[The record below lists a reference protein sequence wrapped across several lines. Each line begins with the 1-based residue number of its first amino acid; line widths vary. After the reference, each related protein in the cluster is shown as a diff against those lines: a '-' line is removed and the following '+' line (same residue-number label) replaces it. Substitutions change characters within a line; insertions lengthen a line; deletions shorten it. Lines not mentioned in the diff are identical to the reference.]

1 VIKINLVAKR
11 VHKDRLL
18 VQKQAM
24 YTVGLLVLA
33 LAVGLVMGSLA
44 SNKRDRYMEEL
55 AMEKSEQSK
64 LLSAKK
70 KNAEFKIKKKRREEI
85 LQVIDIL
92 QERKK
97 GPRPF
102 LDYLNMILPADIWLT
117 MIAEKDLN
125 ITVTGY
131 TFSPQAVAELMR
143 SMEASD
149 IFSTVELY
157 EIQKKILNGE
167 EVKSFTINAHWDLR
181 EIVPVDGKK
190 G

>member
-1 VIKINLVAKR
+1 MIKINLVAKR
-11 VHKDRLL
+11 TPKDKLL
-18 VQKQAM
+18 VQKQAL
-24 YTVGLLVLA
+24 YTVGLLVMALSIGLFMGYVASSKKEGYQEDLA
-33 LAVGLVMGSLA
+33 F
-44 SNKRDRYMEEL
+44 
-55 AMEKSEQSK
+55 EKSEQSK
-64 LLSAKK
+64 LLAVKK
-70 KNAEFKIKKKRREEI
+70 KNAEFNTKKKRREEI

-102 LDYLNMILPADIWLT
+102 LDYLNVILPADIWLT
-117 MIAEKDLN
+117 MISENDLN

-143 SMEASD
+143 SMEISD
-149 IFSTVELY
+149 IFSAVELF
-157 EIQKKILNGE
+157 EIQKKTLNGE

-181 EIVPVDGKK
+181 EIVPVDGIK